1 MNMNKGTSAITP
13 SPVKSRPHD
22 WLKRSPG
29 ATALMSK
36 LIPDAIRGG
45 RAPGDGVEVRDT
57 NVFDHL
63 MSTRAQKNLDA
74 ETIMNLSSDLKLIK
88 QMIVSTILSPIDMVD
103 GKLTFKTEKSEIAQ
117 AVLSQITEVVEE
129 HFTTY
134 YPLREQLPEILG
146 EMLFDKG
153 ASIRIIVPE
162 AVIDDVINLRDN
174 YGVSMESMQAHLNT
188 QFLDGTLKGV
198 GILGQPGVTEEEY
211 QAMEKSGKRKADV
224 SRPSMEN
231 LFWVPDVSSVPT
243 RINDA
248 ATITDN
254 LAVLG
259 MTTIRDRIN
268 QERISKKF
276 RAFSP
281 KTSFESFSEVTE
293 HKKQVNTLAKTLYG
307 GRKTVSGMKDI
318 QILSTASDASRSSIG
333 HPIVIK
339 APSESVFP
347 CYPKGDEK
355 NHLGYIVAL
364 DELGAPLNL
373 TEELSRSIANGMVGS
388 IGANSMNL
396 TSSLIQQT
404 RIATNG
410 ICMDTDSRNAEE
422 RAKIFD
428 QVLEEN
434 ILNRIKNGLVGRNV
448 NISWNEDLS
457 RVMLFRHFANFR
469 TNLLFVPVEQVAYF
483 AHEYDKNGMGKSMLD
498 DIKQISALRAM
509 TTFANFMAAVKNAV
523 GRTKVTMNIDPRNP
537 DPDKAYHVLMDEFQR
552 QNTGG
557 TPTDV
562 TSSAEMFRTLRMMG
576 VVVEVQGNPR
586 MPNTTVDVS
595 EFQSQ
600 KQQIDETFTQ
610 DLRRQQYMGLLVTP
624 AMVDQTD
631 EADFA
636 ITRWTNNQLYAK
648 RIMMLQDITC
658 RHSRK
663 FVKSYTLSDGV
674 LLSKIQAVLRDNNDK
689 LPENYRIDEGNE
701 STDIQYYEAIEEYF
715 NVFRLELPRITNNQ
729 VDKQKEEYD
738 KVKEWVDDQLENWV
752 SPELFAPI
760 MKDAEGNDD
769 TAAIDMVKAHIRAYI
784 LRDYIIEQ
792 GIDFGISRFFEE
804 ITEDTPAL
812 DMVKGFAVNAANM
825 MHNLGDFANVI
836 PKLRQDFLDKIKI
849 NNPTQYGN
857 ITAVK
862 NDSSAGSFDS
872 ASSNMPESG
881 GGDFGFGDDSFG
893 FGEDGFTDDGFG
905 EPPTGEEVQLDNPPG
920 ESDVVEQPEDVA
932 VNLDNPPA

>member
-13 SPVKSRPHD
+13 APVKSRPHD

-36 LIPDAIRGG
+36 LIPDAVRGG

-103 GKLTFKTEKSEIAQ
+103 GKLTFKTEKSEITQ
-117 AVLSQITEVVEE
+117 AILSQITEVVEE

-134 YPLREQLPEILG
+134 YPLRDQLPEILG

-153 ASIRIIVPE
+153 AWVGIIVPE

-174 YGVSMESMQAHLNT
+174 HGISMESMQTTLNT
-188 QFLDGTLKGV
+188 KFMDGTLKGV
-198 GILGQPGVTEEEY
+198 GILGQPGVTEEEFL
-211 QAMEKSGKRKADV
+211 AMNAGGKKKADV

-231 LFWVPDVSSVPT
+231 LFWAPDVDAVST

-276 RAFSP
+276 RVFAP

-483 AHEYDKNGMGKSMLD
+483 AHEYDKNGMGKSLLD

-586 MPNTTVDVS
+586 MPNTTVDVT

-610 DLRRQQYMGLLVTP
+610 DLRRQQYMGLMVTP

-631 EADFA
+631 DADFA

-648 RIMMLQDITC
+648 RIMMLQDTTC
-658 RHSRK
+658 RHCRK

-674 LLSKIQAVLRDNNDK
+674 LLNRIQAVLRDNNDK
-689 LPENYRIDEGNE
+689 LPENYRITEGGVP
-701 STDIQYYEAIEEYF
+701 SDIQYYEAIEEYF

-769 TAAIDMVKAHIRAYI
+769 TAAIDMVKAHIRAYV

-804 ITEDTPAL
+804 ITEDSPAL

-825 MHNLGDFANVI
+825 MHNLGDFANII
-836 PKLRQDFLDKIKI
+836 PKLRKDFLDKVKI
-849 NNPTQYGN
+849 NNPAQYGDL
-857 ITAVK
+857 TAVK

-872 ASSNMPESG
+872 AGGSTTSG
-881 GGDFGFGDDSFG
+881 PGEFDFGGDGFDFGDDAFG
-893 FGEDGFTDDGFG
+893 DGLG
-905 EPPTGEEVQLDNPPG
+905 EPPTGDEVQLDSPPG
-920 ESDVVEQPEDVA
+920 EETGTSQPEDVA
-932 VNLDNPPA
+932 VNLDNPPV